1 MHTFNEIFK
10 MVKGTI
16 NAHTYSGCTNS
27 DLLKAATEIYCK
39 QMEVE
44 SNAKNTNNVLVIRQ
58 SDNEKEAGEASGR

>member
-1 MHTFNEIFK
+1 MTFKEIFV
-10 MVKGTI
+10 MVKSTI

-44 SNAKNTNNVLVIRQ
+44 SNVKIANNVHVIRQ